1 MHKKEWIQEA
11 MSKPNASKRGKPI
24 VANKPSMRR
33 AGNRGK

>member
-1 MHKKEWIQEA
+1 MHKKEWIQEVKN
-11 MSKPNASKRGKPI
+11 KPNASKRGKPI